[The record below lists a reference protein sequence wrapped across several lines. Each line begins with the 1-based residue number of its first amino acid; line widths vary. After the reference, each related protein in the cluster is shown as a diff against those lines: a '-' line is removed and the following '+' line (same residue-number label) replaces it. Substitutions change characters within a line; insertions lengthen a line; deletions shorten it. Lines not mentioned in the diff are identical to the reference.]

1 MTAEAIRRAGAG
13 LTRESFQKALDGM
26 KGYDAGG
33 YVVNFSPTDHNGSS
47 FVELTVLGRDKKYS
61 Y

>member
-1 MTAEAIRRAGAG
+1 MRRAGQNM
-13 LTRESFQKALDGM
+13 TRESFQKALDGM

-33 YVVNFSPTDHNGSS
+33 YFVNFSPTDHNGSS